1 MRSRAFSKV
10 VCMKTIYYCNETMLF
25 IGVATRPFISLALRK
40 RGRPVFIGE
49 YSKRK
54 KGCVARNSLANVI
67 CDWKY

>member
-1 MRSRAFSKV
+1 MPK
-10 VCMKTIYYCNETMLF
+10 NF
-25 IGVATRPFISLALRK
+25 IGVATRPFMSLALGK